1 MYFLLVAVVLS
12 SGPGREASRRAA
24 PTGTPTGLQAQ
35 LTDAEVVEQAQAL
48 LGAIDTPISAA
59 QWKALGPRAEPLL
72 AALVDDDS
80 ELPTRRARA
89 IDALVTVG
97 GEQTR
102 ARFARVAEG
111 DGQPFVVRLSA
122 LRGLGAIVPA
132 SELPVVLGALLTK
145 APDSRVRAA
154 AGEVLALKGKGT
166 ACAAVEAQL
175 QREGADGQAQF
186 HRAAKTCGLHRP

>member
-12 SGPGREASRRAA
+12 SGPGREASRRVAS
-24 PTGTPTGLQAQ
+24 TGTPTGLQAQ

-59 QWKALGPRAEPLL
+59 QWKALGPRAEALL

-132 SELPVVLGALLTK
+132 SELPVVLGPLLTK
-145 APDSRVRAA
+145 APDSRVRAV
-154 AGEVLALKGKGT
+154 AGEVLALKGKG
-166 ACAAVEAQL
+166 ACSAVEAQL
-175 QREGADGQAQF
+175 QREGPDGQAQF
-186 HRAAKTCGLHRP
+186 HRAAKTCGLKGP